1 MKNTLRTTLRNPLMR
16 NPLNRKR
23 LIAAALVCA
32 LTGGMVQVAPAT
44 TIKDAQDKINEAN
57 EQLNQTTGTISNI
70 EKKQDSLQKEI
81 DALDSELVALLLDID
96 VLKDEIAQKE
106 TDIEQATS
114 KLKAAEKTEEAQY
127 ESMKTRIQFM
137 YERGDSALLEAL
149 FGAGSMAD
157 FLNRMEYFNQIYDY
171 DRTML
176 TEYQETVKQVAEL
189 KATLEQEQEDMVAL
203 KENQEQQSQELEA
216 MLKKKRATMSDFDT
230 KLAQAEELARQYK
243 QTIKEQNE
251 IIVAE
256 QARIAAE
263 EEQRRREE
271 EQRRKEEEER
281 RRQEELRRQ
290 QEAEEER
297 RRQEQLQQQQQQS
310 SSNASS
316 NNSSSSNSS
325 SSSGS
330 TSTGGDDG
338 GANPSY
344 QTNISGQTVVNYA
357 MQFIGNPYVWGG
369 TSLTNGADCSGFV
382 MSVFGHFGIS
392 LPHSSY
398 ALRSCGR
405 GVSYSNAQP
414 GDLICY
420 SGHVAI
426 YIGGGRIVGAQ
437 SSAIGIATQTATY
450 RTILAVRRVL

>member
-1 MKNTLRTTLRNPLMR
+1 MTQRIRG
-16 NPLNRKR
+16 KR
-23 LIAAALVCA
+23 LIAAALVCTLA
-32 LTGGMVQVAPAT
+32 AGMVQGTNAS
-44 TIKDAQDKINEAN
+44 TIRDAQDKINEAN

-70 EKKQDSLQKEI
+70 EKEQNSLQKEI

-106 TDIEQATS
+106 QDIEQATAD
-114 KLKAAEKTEEAQY
+114 LEEAQETEKRQY
-127 ESMKTRIQFM
+127 ESMKKRIRFM
-137 YERGDSALLEAL
+137 YERGDNALVESLL
-149 FGAGSMAD
+149 GAGSMAD
-157 FLNRMEYFNQIYDY
+157 VLNRVEYFNQIYDY

-176 TEYQETVKQVAEL
+176 NEYQDTVKQVASL
-189 KATLEQEQEDMVAL
+189 KETLEQEQQDMVAL
-203 KENQEQQSQELEA
+203 KENQEQQSEELEK
-216 MLKKKRATMSDFDT
+216 MLANKRATMSDFDT
-230 KLAQAEELARQYK
+230 KLAKAQELARQYK
-243 QTIKEQNE
+243 QTIKEQND

-271 EQRRKEEEER
+271 E
-281 RRQEELRRQ
+281 LRRQ
-290 QEAEEER
+290 QEEQ
-297 RRQEQLQQQQQQS
+297 RRQEQQQQQQQPTTGDTS
-310 SSNASS
+310 GGGE
-316 NNSSSSNSS
+316 
-325 SSSGS
+325 SSGGS
-330 TSTGGDDG
+330 SDDG
-338 GANPSY
+338 GSDPAY
-344 QTNISGQTVVNYA
+344 RTNVSGQEVVDYA

-398 ALRSCGR
+398 LLRSCGQ
-405 GVSYSNAQP
+405 GVSYSNAKP

-426 YIGGGRIVGAQ
+426 YAGGGRIVGAQ
-437 SSAIGIATQTATY
+437 SSAVGIATQTATY